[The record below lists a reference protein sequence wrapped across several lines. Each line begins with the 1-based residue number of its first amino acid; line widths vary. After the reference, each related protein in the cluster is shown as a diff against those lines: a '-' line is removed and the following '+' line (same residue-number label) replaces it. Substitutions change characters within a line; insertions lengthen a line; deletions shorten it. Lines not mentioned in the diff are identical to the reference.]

1 MSRVGTSLPIALSG
15 RCGHPD
21 RIMQAHVH
29 DALVLIDHYV
39 ALYGAPAL
47 FLIITLELLGM
58 PLPGESILIASSFL
72 ALRGD
77 LPILHVYLA
86 AFLGGVLGDSI
97 GYWIGHRFG
106 SRVLDRFGP
115 GLGLTPE
122 RRERFE
128 LQVRTRGVYLVATAR
143 FVVVLR
149 QLNGVLAGSTG
160 MPYRRFLVANI
171 IGAAAWSAVWGLG
184 PYFFADLF
192 KSFAP

>member
-1 MSRVGTSLPIALSG
+1 
-15 RCGHPD
+15 
-21 RIMQAHVH
+21 MQAHVH
-29 DALVLIDHYV
+29 DALILIDHYV
-39 ALYGAPAL
+39 ALYGASAL
-47 FLIITLELLGM
+47 FLVILLESLGF

-77 LPILHVYLA
+77 VPILHVYLA
-86 AFLGGVLGDSI
+86 AFLGGVIGDSI

-115 GLGLTPE
+115 RLGLTPD

-128 LQVRTRGVYLVATAR
+128 SQVRTNGVYVVATAR
-143 FVVVLR
+143 FFVVLR
-149 QLNGVLAGSTG
+149 QLNGILAGSTG
-160 MPYRRFLVANI
+160 MPYRRFLAANI

-192 KSFAP
+192 KNLAP

>member
-1 MSRVGTSLPIALSG
+1 MLPLAQSG
-15 RCGHPD
+15 RAVHPD
-21 RIMQAHVH
+21 PIMQAHVH

-39 ALYGAPAL
+39 ALYGASAL
-47 FLIITLELLGM
+47 FLVILLESLGF

-77 LPILHVYLA
+77 VPILHVYLA
-86 AFLGGVLGDSI
+86 AFLGGVIGDSI

-115 GLGLTPE
+115 RLGLTPD

-128 LQVRTRGVYLVATAR
+128 SQVRTNGAYVVATAR
-143 FVVVLR
+143 FFVVLR
-149 QLNGVLAGSTG
+149 QLNGILAGSTG
-160 MPYRRFLVANI
+160 MPYRRFLAANI

-192 KSFAP
+192 KNLAP